1 MDIRSVRRSI
11 IEPALLLLP
20 AKMESQQAVVM
31 LLAIGL
37 QESHFE
43 YRRQLGNG
51 PARSFWQMERG
62 GGVHGVLTHRAS
74 AACAAVI
81 CAHQGVEPNDM
92 AVWQAIERDDV
103 LACALARLLLYTDPA
118 RLPALGDET
127 GAWDLYL
134 RTWRPGAYSRGDAG
148 QRAALRKKW
157 AGNYAAAL
165 EVVQ

>member
-1 MDIRSVRRSI
+1 
-11 IEPALLLLP
+11 
-20 AKMESQQAVVM
+20 MESSQAVAL

-43 YRRQLGNG
+43 YRRQFGNG

-62 GGVHGVLTHRAS
+62 GGVHGVLTHPVS
-74 AACAAVI
+74 AKLAAGI
-81 CAHQGVEPNDM
+81 CAQRGVEQNDQ
-92 AVWQAIERDDV
+92 AVWRAIERDDV

-118 RLPALGDET
+118 RLPAIGDAA

-134 RTWRPGAYSRGDAG
+134 RVWRPGKPRPSE
-148 QRAALRKKW
+148 W

-165 EVVQ
+165 EVVR

>member
-1 MDIRSVRRSI
+1 MELRTVRRSI
-11 IEPALLLLP
+11 VEPALLLLP
-20 AKMESQQAVVM
+20 AKMESPQAVAM

-62 GGVHGVLTHRAS
+62 GGVHGVLTHLVS
-74 AACAAVI
+74 AKLAAGI
-81 CAHQGVEPNDM
+81 CKERGVEPTEL
-92 AVWQAIERDDV
+92 AVWQAVERDDV
-103 LACALARLLLYTDPA
+103 LACALARLLLYTDPM
-118 RLPALGDET
+118 RLPAIGDVA

-134 RTWRPGAYSRGDAG
+134 RVWRPGKPRPAE
-148 QRAALRKKW
+148 W

-165 EVVQ
+165 EVVR